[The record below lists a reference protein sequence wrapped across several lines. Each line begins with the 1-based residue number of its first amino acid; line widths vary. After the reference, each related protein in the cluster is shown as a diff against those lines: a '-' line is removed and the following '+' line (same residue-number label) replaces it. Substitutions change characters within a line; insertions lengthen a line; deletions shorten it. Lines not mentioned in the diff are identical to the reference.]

1 MVENETFPENNLS
14 PGERRELLARWDRS
28 PENERNTFKL
38 TSPDWT
44 SARDI
49 ARFDRE
55 VASIIQDVPVS
66 PLLRQRLIA
75 QLDQADADKRR
86 RLLPRRWAVAITSI
100 AAGLLFFVM
109 LQPFGKPSLDVNAV
123 GSRIAGIHRLF
134 IDEKVTLVAGRGSST
149 WPSVINSRTCVGHR
163 PVELFGHRVT
173 AYQLTA
179 GNERAVLVVMP
190 IEDFPFQ
197 IGSSYFM
204 NSYSTRRIDV
214 HYLVTGNQVCI
225 LVTNEGTDISS
236 FKAAA
241 SVA

>member
-1 MVENETFPENNLS
+1 MVENETFPEQNLS
-14 PGERRELLARWDRS
+14 PGERRELLARWVGS
-28 PENERNTFKL
+28 PDCERNNFKL
-38 TSPDWT
+38 TNNSWT
-44 SARDI
+44 SANDI

-55 VASIIQDVPVS
+55 VASIVQDIPVPAR
-66 PLLRQRLIA
+66 LRQRLMD

-86 RLLPRRWAVAITSI
+86 RMLPRRWAVAITSI

-109 LQPFGKPSLDVNAV
+109 LEPFGKPSLDVTAV

-134 IDEKVTLVAGRGSST
+134 NDEKVTLVAGRGSST
-149 WPSVINSRTCVGHR
+149 WPDAINARTCVGHR

-173 AYQLTA
+173 AYQLTS
-179 GNERAVLVVMP
+179 GNDRAVLVVMP

-197 IGSSYFM
+197 IGANYFRT
-204 NSYSTRRIDV
+204 SYSTRRIDV

-225 LVTNEGTDISS
+225 LVTNEGMGISS
-236 FKAAA
+236 FTSAA